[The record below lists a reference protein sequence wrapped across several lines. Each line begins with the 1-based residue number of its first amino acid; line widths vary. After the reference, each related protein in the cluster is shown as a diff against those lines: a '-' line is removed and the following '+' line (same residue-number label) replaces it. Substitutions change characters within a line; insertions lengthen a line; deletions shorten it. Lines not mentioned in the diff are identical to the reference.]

1 MIAILSD
8 IHSNLEAL
16 TIAMDSLAGDDIS
29 AIYCTG
35 DLVEYPEEANGVIDL
50 IRKTKVKCVMGNND
64 DAYLEKLDCS
74 DCPDESQDD
83 SGHPWEEPTADNL
96 EFLEQ
101 LPTFL
106 SEPEL
111 YLVHALPPDSFLKYI
126 DYQREQ
132 SLLKAFESFS
142 QPIAFVGHT
151 HEYKIYELNDS
162 GEIQKHDFVNH
173 EFTLNPACRYIIN
186 AGSVGQARRLNHELG
201 YLLYDLKNQR
211 IIRRLI

>member
-16 TIAMDSLAGDDIS
+16 TIALDSLAGEDIS
-29 AIYCTG
+29 DIYCTG
-35 DLVEYPEEANGVIDL
+35 DLVEYPEEANEVIEL
-50 IRKTKVKCVMGNND
+50 IRQNQIKCVMGNND
-64 DAYLEKLDCS
+64 NAYLEQMDCS
-74 DCPDESQDD
+74 DCSDESQND
-83 SGHPWEEPTADNL
+83 SDRPWEELTENNL
-96 EFLEQ
+96 TFLEQ
-101 LPTFL
+101 LPAFL

-126 DYQREQ
+126 DYQREN
-132 SLLKAFESFS
+132 SLIKAFESFS

-151 HEYKIYELNDS
+151 HEYKIYELPAS
-162 GEIQKHDFVNH
+162 GEIRKHDFVNN

-186 AGSVGQARRLNHELG
+186 AGTVGQARRMNHDLG
-201 YLLYDLKNQR
+201 YLLYDLENQR